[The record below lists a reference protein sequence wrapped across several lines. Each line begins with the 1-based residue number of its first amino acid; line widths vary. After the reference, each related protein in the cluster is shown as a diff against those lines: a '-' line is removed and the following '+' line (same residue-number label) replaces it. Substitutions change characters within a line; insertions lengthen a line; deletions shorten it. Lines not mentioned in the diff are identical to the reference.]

1 VPLNWSRTLLKGGW
15 RVRYFAPGVE
25 VAFCGHATIALGAVL
40 AMRLG
45 DARYALQLNAARIS
59 VKGRRDGALRQAA
72 LRLFTLHGGDLDP
85 RIPPAIA
92 NAGIDHPVLALR
104 SRERLAAMHYQLE
117 VGRALMAAEGIGTI
131 DLIHAETPR
140 LIHSRNAF
148 AIGGV
153 LEDPATGA
161 AAAALGGYL
170 RELGLVT
177 PPARVTI
184 VQGEYMGP
192 PARRSLLAVDVTERP
207 EIDVT
212 GTAVL
217 M

>member
-1 VPLNWSRTLLKGGW
+1 MPLNWSRTLLKGGW

-117 VGRALMAAEGIGTI
+117 VGRALMTAEGIGTI

-170 RELGLVT
+170 RNIGWPHAGAIE
-177 PPARVTI
+177 I
-184 VQGEYMGP
+184 VQGEDMGM
-192 PARRSLLAVDVTERP
+192 RSRLHVGITPERWAS
-207 EIDVT
+207 VRVS
-212 GTAVL
+212 GCAHV
-217 M
+217 MG